1 MVSNLSDKRKVVK
14 LLQKDKDNQAYTI
27 LGETSGVLDWNSV
40 PAQFYTFY
48 KKLLANHWTAD
59 EVSMAHDISDW
70 KLLSK
75 EEKDAYKRI
84 IGSLNVLDSVQTRY
98 IMDVSRFIPNPAVNH
113 VFSVIGKDET
123 VHTES
128 YSYTFASLFS
138 SKEQLEVFESAKTDP
153 DMVKRY
159 EKVFELYEEFRQNPT
174 TENFVMTL
182 VANMALEGIY
192 FFSGFTFFYLLA
204 REGKMLGTAKMIS
217 LIQRDET
224 QHSYVIAH
232 TLRSIL
238 TENPH
243 LNTPELTQKIR
254 DFVYEAT
261 ELEKEWIVRAV
272 ESVDNAN
279 SKDFVK
285 FCEQNANFRMSSLG
299 LPKLYDVT
307 DETVSWI
314 KAFAN
319 PTQAF
324 TDFFEQKVSSYQR
337 VNKSNGFNEL

>member
-1 MVSNLSDKRKVVK
+1 MEIIK
-14 LLQKDKDNQAYTI
+14 LLQKNRDNEAYTI

-40 PAQFYTFY
+40 PKQFYTFY

-59 EVSMAHDISDW
+59 EVSMADDKSDW
-70 KLLSK
+70 KRLSK
-75 EEKDAYKRI
+75 EEQEAYKRI

-98 IMDVSRFIPNPAVNH
+98 ILDVSRYISNPAVAH

-138 SKEQLEVFESAKTDP
+138 LKEQKEVFESAKTDP

-159 EKVFELYEEFRQNPT
+159 EKVFELYEEFHRNPT
-174 TENFVMTL
+174 KENFVMTL

-204 REGKMLGTAKMIS
+204 RQGKMINTAKMIS
-217 LIQRDET
+217 FIHRDET
-224 QHSYVIAH
+224 QHAYVIAH

-238 TENPH
+238 TENPE

-254 DFVYEAT
+254 DFIYEAT
-261 ELEKEWIVRAV
+261 ELEKEWIVEAVRAV
-272 ESVDNAN
+272 KEAN
-279 SKDFVK
+279 EEDFIK
-285 FCEQNANFRMSSLG
+285 FCEYNANVRASTLG
-299 LPKLYDVT
+299 LSKIYPDTKDNPVPWL
-307 DETVSWI
+307 
-314 KAFAN
+314 KAFGD
-319 PTQAF
+319 PTEAF
-324 TDFFEQKVSSYQR
+324 TDFFESKVSSYQR
-337 VNKSNGFNEL
+337 VKRDQGFDDL

>member
-1 MVSNLSDKRKVVK
+1 MKERKVVK
-14 LLQKDKDNQAYTI
+14 LLQKNKDNEAYTI

-48 KKLLANHWTAD
+48 KKLLSNHWTAD
-59 EVSMAHDISDW
+59 EVSMSNDIADW
-70 KLLSK
+70 KLLSP
-75 EEKDAYKRI
+75 EEKEAYKRI

-138 SKEQLEVFESAKTDP
+138 LKEQREVFESAKTDP

-159 EKVFELYEEFRQNPT
+159 EKVFELYEDFHQNPT
-174 TENFVMTL
+174 TEKFVMTL

-204 REGKMLGTAKMIS
+204 RQQKMLGTAKMIS
-217 LIQRDET
+217 FIHRDET
-224 QHSYVIAH
+224 QHAYVIAH

-238 TENPH
+238 TEHPE

-254 DFVYEAT
+254 DFIYEAT
-261 ELEKEWIVRAV
+261 ELEKEWIVKSVEAV
-272 ESVDNAN
+272 DEAN
-279 SKDFVK
+279 PQDFIK
-285 FCEQNANFRMSSLG
+285 FCEYNANVRASTLG
-299 LPKLYDVT
+299 LDKIYPDTKDNPVPWL
-307 DETVSWI
+307 
-314 KAFAN
+314 KAFGD
-319 PTQAF
+319 PTQSF
-324 TDFFEQKVSSYQR
+324 TDFFEQKVSNYQR
-337 VNKSNGFNEL
+337 TSRDNGFDDL